1 MVYAQLDGADRLGSS
16 LGNGLLFDKYDSQIG
31 RETIFRSWNMFSQVI
46 KKLELIYGLRPFN
59 QQSVQSLVEMFLL
72 VSAYSPRSVVELGA
86 GTRSSTVAL
95 ASAAAALP
103 RCQVLSIDINPGC
116 FHAFA
121 RKHFSEFEFAPVND
135 LQMNIAD
142 LAYNS
147 PIRSLPRPIF
157 LLLDAHDDDIPGVK
171 VFDNVR
177 DHLFPILNK
186 QLVAVH
192 DCSVF
197 PSDADPTVPG
207 THVKT
212 RHFSGRVLVGYREVV
227 PLVEWMNRT
236 QVDFYRPG
244 DELLSLGFPGDDS
257 SLIYFSIP

>member
-1 MVYAQLDGADRLGSS
+1 MIYPSLDGAARLASS
-16 LGNGLLFDKYDSQIG
+16 LGSGLLFDRYDSQIG
-31 RETIFRSWNMFSQVI
+31 RETIFRSWSMFSQVI
-46 KKLELIYGLRPFN
+46 RKLEFIYGLHPFN

-72 VSAYSPRSVVELGA
+72 VNAYSPRSIVELGA
-86 GTRSSTVAL
+86 GTRSSTIAL
-95 ASAAAALP
+95 SSAAAALP

-121 RKHFSEFEFAPVND
+121 CKHFSEFEFAPVND
-135 LQMNIAD
+135 MQMNIAD
-142 LAYNS
+142 LAYNN

-177 DHLFPILNK
+177 DHAFPILSK

-197 PSDADPTVPG
+197 PSDADPAVPR
-207 THVKT
+207 THVKM
-212 RHFSGRVLVGYREVV
+212 RHFSGRILVGYGEVI
-227 PLVEWMNRT
+227 PLVEWMNRM
-236 QVDFYRPG
+236 QVDFHRPG
-244 DELLSLGFPGDDS
+244 DELLSLGFPGNDS